1 MTNVDSELQGYDQ
14 VQKEMMEENCI
25 VVDNNDQIIGQDSKV
40 KCHLNEGKLHRAFSV
55 LLFNSDNEL
64 LLSLI
69 HI

>member
-40 KCHLNEGKLHRAFSV
+40 KCHLNEG
-55 LLFNSDNEL
+55 
-64 LLSLI
+64 
-69 HI
+69 